1 MTDHPCERCGHEHD
15 DECTNCEGMIGALCS
30 WCARIRARALINTA
44 WQATT
49 RRERRTYADMIR
61 EWEAR

>member
-1 MTDHPCERCGHEHD
+1 MPARFYREGHAVCE
-15 DECTNCEGMIGALCS
+15 ACS
-30 WCARIRARALINTA
+30 SRLDARALIQAT

-49 RRERRTYADMIR
+49 RRERRTYADIIR

>member
-1 MTDHPCERCGHEHD
+1 MTDHPCDRCAEMPARYYREGHAV
-15 DECTNCEGMIGALCS
+15 CEACS
-30 WCARIRARALINTA
+30 ARLEARALVQAT

-49 RRERRTYADMIR
+49 RRERRTYADVIR

>member
-1 MTDHPCERCGHEHD
+1 MTDHPCDRCAEMPARYYREG
-15 DECTNCEGMIGALCS
+15 CAVCESCS
-30 WCARIRARALINTA
+30 ARLEARALVQAT

>member
-1 MTDHPCERCGHEHD
+1 MTEHPCDRCTEMPARFYRERHAVCEH
-15 DECTNCEGMIGALCS
+15 CS
-30 WCARIRARALINTA
+30 ARMDARALINAA

-61 EWEAR
+61 AWEAR